1 MTDERISPHSLDAER
16 SVLGAVL
23 VSNDALYAV
32 GATLMPQDFYRDA
45 HRRIYAAMVDL
56 SERGVPVELVTL
68 CDALKRR
75 GELDEVGGPVY
86 VASLGDG
93 VPKATNVEHYA
104 RIIREKATMR
114 ALIEAGNRV
123 VSAAYK
129 AEEDSRVV
137 LDDAERVLLA
147 IGQDVESGD
156 LVLMDRLVPDVMALL
171 EQITRSGQPVT
182 GLSTGLRD
190 LDTATRGLHPG
201 NLIILGGR
209 PGQGKSALALQ
220 WAIHA
225 AQVGQVAFFSMEMN
239 REEVATRALAQL
251 AGVDHHEMMRG
262 KLHGEDRAMVERAR
276 SVLESLPLAIDDA
289 SSLTPYQ
296 IRSKAKKLQ
305 TRGGLKLV
313 IVDYL
318 QLLKRPRH
326 VHSREEAVAENTW
339 ALKVLANELRVP
351 LVALSQLSR
360 GSAKEDRRPSLEDL
374 RESGAIEQ
382 HANVVL
388 LIYKPPSEQ
397 TGIVDMTPPVELLIA
412 KQRNGPSQ
420 WSVDLVFRAKCMRFE
435 EQAPHWR
442 TA

>member
-1 MTDERISPHSLDAER
+1 MTERVSPQSLDAER
-16 SVLGAVL
+16 AILGAIL

-32 GATLMPQDFYRDA
+32 GASITPSDFFRDG
-45 HRRIYAAMVDL
+45 HSRIYSAMVEL
-56 SERGVPVELVTL
+56 SERGVPIEFVTL
-68 CDALKRR
+68 TDALKRR
-75 GELDEVGGPVY
+75 GDLDAIGGPVY
-86 VASLGDG
+86 VASLAEGI
-93 VPKATNVEHYA
+93 PKATNIEYYA
-104 RIIREKATMR
+104 RIVREKAVLR
-114 ALIEAGNRV
+114 ALIAAGNRV
-123 VSAAYK
+123 VAAAYE
-129 AEEDSRVV
+129 AQDDSRLV
-137 LDDAERVLLA
+137 LDDAERSLLA
-147 IGQDVESGD
+147 ISQDVESGD
-156 LVLMDRLVPDVMALL
+156 LVFMDRLVPDAMALL
-171 EQITRSGQPVT
+171 EQIMRSGQPVT

-190 LDTATRGLHPG
+190 LDASTRGLHPG
-201 NLIILGGR
+201 NLIVLGGR

-225 AQVGQVAFFSMEMN
+225 AQSGPVALFSMEMN
-239 REEVATRALAQL
+239 RDEVTTRALAQL

-262 KLHGEDRAMVERAR
+262 KLPTEDRSMVERAR
-276 SVLESLPLAIDDA
+276 KVLEGLPLAIDDA

-305 TRGGLKLV
+305 ARAGLKLV
-313 IVDYL
+313 VVDYL

-351 LVALSQLSR
+351 LVALSQLNRS
-360 GSAKEDRRPSLEDL
+360 SAKEDRRPSLEDL
-374 RESGAIEQ
+374 RESGAVEQ

-388 LIYKPPSEQ
+388 LIYKPPSDQ
-397 TGIVDMTPPVELLIA
+397 SGIIDLTPPVELLIA

-435 EQAPHWR
+435 EQTPHWR